1 MSEENN
7 TTKELDYLWI
17 KIGINDIII
26 SQLNQIESNFIE
38 DLWKSSLFGIFSWEI
53 LFELVNK

>member
-26 SQLNQIESNFIE
+26 SQLNQIEGNFIE
-38 DLWKSSLFGIFSWEI
+38 DLWKSSLFRIFSWEI
-53 LFELVNK
+53 LFELVNN

>member
-26 SQLNQIESNFIE
+26 SQLMQI
-38 DLWKSSLFGIFSWEI
+38 WREI
-53 LFELVNK
+53 VEK

>member
-26 SQLNQIESNFIE
+26 SQLNQIESNFYRRFVE
-38 DLWKSSLFGIFSWEI
+38 K
-53 LFELVNK
+53 